1 MKKVFVDTNVWLR
14 FLVADDKEK
23 FEECKKFL
31 ILNENGK
38 FKIYTSTIV
47 LLEIAYTL
55 SSFYRIEKKEI
66 ISDIKNILLARNLTL
81 VEKTNFSKALEIFK
95 KFNIKI
101 ADCLIISQLPP
112 KTILCTY
119 DKDFRKMPKIKVA
132 TPKEIIQE
140 IKC

>member
-1 MKKVFVDTNVWLR
+1 MKKIFVDTNVWLR

-55 SSFYRIEKKEI
+55 FSFYRADKKEI

-81 VEKTNFSKALEIFK
+81 IEKTNFPNALEIFK

-101 ADCLIISQLPP
+101 ADCLIISQIPQ

-119 DKDFRKMPKIKVA
+119 DKDFIKVPKIKVA
-132 TPKEIIQE
+132 TPREIIQE
-140 IKC
+140 TKC

>member
-1 MKKVFVDTNVWLR
+1 MKKIFVDTNIWLR

-23 FEECKKFL
+23 FEECKKLL
-31 ILNENGK
+31 ILNESGK

-55 SSFYRIEKKEI
+55 SSFYQIGKSEI
-66 ISDIKNILLARNLTL
+66 ISDLKNILLARNLTL
-81 VEKTNFSKALEIFK
+81 IENTNFPKTLEIFK

-101 ADCLIISQLPP
+101 ADCLIISQIPP

-119 DKDFRKMPKIKVA
+119 DKDFRRVSKIKVA
-132 TPKEIIQE
+132 TPREIIQE

>member
-1 MKKVFVDTNVWLR
+1 MKKIFVDTNVWLR
-14 FLVADDKEK
+14 FLVAEDKEK

-31 ILNENGK
+31 VLNENGK

-47 LLEIAYTL
+47 LLEIVYTL
-55 SSFYRIEKKEI
+55 SSFYQIDKREI

-81 VEKTNFSKALEIFK
+81 IEKTNFPKALEIFK

-101 ADCLIISQLPP
+101 VDCLIISQIPP

-119 DKDFRKMPKIKVA
+119 DKDFRKVSKIKVF

-140 IKC
+140 TKC